1 MTMTNKEIFNLL
13 GVKEV
18 TTARQKANG
27 TKVFMLPERDVLSS
41 GQTRPVMFATYST
54 GYVRKIA
61 PYQMYQ
67 INPVRIVETVE
78 WCRLR
83 KKVVKSRT
91 YKRILIKDQEQ
102 REEFLA
108 KFILK
113 NHVQKQRLTIS
124 KWTRDHIQLQ
134 HTEVWQRRLEERYKN
149 I

>member
-1 MTMTNKEIFNLL
+1 MNLKPLEILDLL

-27 TKVFMLPERDVLSS
+27 TKVFALPERDVLAS
-41 GQTRPVMFATYST
+41 GQSRPVMFATYAT
-54 GYVRKIA
+54 GYVRKIS
-61 PYQMYQ
+61 PRQIYQ
-67 INPVRIVETVE
+67 INPVRLVETAE
-78 WCRLR
+78 WNATLN
-83 KKVVKSRT
+83 KVVKRN
-91 YKRILIKDQEQ
+91 KRVRVLIKNQLQ

-113 NHVQKQRLTIS
+113 NHVQKQRLTVS
-124 KWTRDHIQLQ
+124 KWTRDTMARQ

>member
-1 MTMTNKEIFNLL
+1 MTNKEIFNLL

-134 HTEVWQRRLEERYKN
+134 HTEVWQRRLEERYKS

>member
-18 TTARQKANG
+18 TTARQRANG

-67 INPVRIVETVE
+67 INPVRIVETAE
-78 WCRLR
+78 WNATLN
-83 KKVVKSRT
+83 KVVKCN
-91 YKRILIKDQEQ
+91 KRVRVLIKNQVQ
-102 REEFLA
+102 REEFLV

-113 NHVQKQRLTIS
+113 NHIQKQRLTVS
-124 KWTRDHIQLQ
+124 KWTRDTIARQ

-149 I
+149 L